1 MVSIKLQT
9 ASLIAAI
16 STLLT
21 PTAFAQSTDASPQFF
36 KPPADDTSIGFLR
49 EIFGAVVDTIMSG
62 QASAQGADTA
72 LAAGFQVFG
81 TGILALS
88 MLFVIYTTIKG
99 AVDTAHDGEF
109 LGKKLS
115 SVWVPLRTAA
125 GTAFLLPLKSGFSLI
140 QIAVLWVGI
149 HGVGQADR
157 VWIAMTDYMSQNGM
171 IGRPNIPDSRSLAAN
186 VLRFEI
192 CAAAM
197 NKEYAA
203 QDRAE
208 RVVAKKNVAYVINSG
223 EIFRAGNILG
233 GPVGAISAGLDAL
246 DATYQVVSYSWD
258 ASGGYMNKEGVCG
271 SLNWQESEQSA
282 ESNGSRSVY
291 KAPILAA
298 QSRALASMIGSL
310 RPVAEQIVA
319 GQKPTPGALENAAT
333 AYEDVLRNAASAAV
347 NAANNGRES
356 DFLEH
361 AKEGGWIFAGTYYNQ
376 IINLNDAVQSAV
388 NALPQS
394 AAATIDDKE
403 AQETLIT
410 YQDALVTANEYIRN
424 SSQSPKRAY
433 ESATDT
439 DVKIPKSWDDMKRLI
454 NRPALGAINQ
464 MTQEIA
470 GSNTS
475 HIAQMKAVG
484 DTVMATAWAVA
495 GAYFI
500 ASGFGGGLADD
511 VLTIGTFDAGTALQS
526 MGGIMTML
534 VLSLLAAGM
543 FLSFYVS
550 MIPYITWTIG
560 VIKWLTVVVESVIA
574 APIWAAAHVHPD
586 GDDQVG
592 RAGPGYMI
600 ILSLFLRPSLM
611 VFGLVLSIVMS
622 QPVAHFVNL
631 TYITQVQGAMGNSAN
646 FLGAMLAYTVI
657 YGLIMAIVLHAVFS
671 LINYIPDQVLRWV
684 GSAVG
689 AHGIADQEAHE
700 VQNRAIGAF
709 SRTSQAAAPGERKP
723 RPPKPGEMPNGR
735 STDGD
740 PSLSSARND
749 AHSTSDN
756 TA

>member
-1 MVSIKLQT
+1 MASIKLQT
-9 ASLIAAI
+9 ARLIAVI

-21 PTAFAQSTDASPQFF
+21 APALAQSPSDQPGFF

-62 QASAQGADTA
+62 QTSDQAADTA

-81 TGILALS
+81 MGVLALG

-115 SVWVPLRTAA
+115 SVWVPLRTAV
-125 GTAFLLPLKSGFSLI
+125 GTAFLLPLKSGFSLV

-149 HGVGQADR
+149 HGVGLADR
-157 VWIAMTDYMSQNGM
+157 VWVAMADYMGQTGM
-171 IGRPNIPDSRSLAAN
+171 IGRPNIPDSRSLASN
-186 VLRFEI
+186 ILRFEV
-192 CAAAM
+192 CSAAM
-197 NKEYAA
+197 NKQYIAEQRPDRVAA
-203 QDRAE
+203 
-208 RVVAKKNVAYVINSG
+208 AKKTEYVTNTG
-223 EIFRAGNILG
+223 EIASSWNMLNY
-233 GPVGAISAGLDAL
+233 AINPIAA
-246 DATYQVVSYSWD
+246 AANTIEARYEVVSYSWN
-258 ASGGYMNKEGVCG
+258 ATGGYINNEGICG
-271 SLNWQESEQSA
+271 SLNWEESEQSA
-282 ESNGSRSVY
+282 ESNGSRTVH
-291 KAPILAA
+291 KATILAA
-298 QSRALASMIGSL
+298 QGRAVEAMIQAL
-310 RPVAEQIVA
+310 HPVAAQIVA
-319 GQKPTPGALENAAT
+319 GQKPAPGALENAAN
-333 AYEDVLRNAASAAV
+333 AYENTLRAAASQAV
-347 NAANNGRES
+347 DAANNGRES
-356 DFLEH
+356 DFVEH
-361 AKEGGWIFAGTYYNQ
+361 AKEGGWIFAGAYYNQ
-376 IINLNDAVQSAV
+376 IIMLNDAVQSAV

-403 AQETLIT
+403 ARETLIT
-410 YQDALVTANEYIRN
+410 YQDALTTANEYIRN

-433 ESATDT
+433 ESAVDA
-439 DVKIPKSWDDMKRLI
+439 DVKLPKSWDDMKRLI

-470 GSNTS
+470 GANTS
-475 HIAQMKAVG
+475 HIAQMKSVG
-484 DTVMATAWAVA
+484 DIVVATAWTVA
-495 GAYFI
+495 GIHAI

-511 VLTIGTFDAGTALQS
+511 ILTVGTFDAGSALQS
-526 MGGIMTML
+526 IDGLIWFMVVAL
-534 VLSLLAAGM
+534 LSAGM

-550 MIPYITWTIG
+550 MIPYIVWTTG
-560 VIKWLTVVVESVIA
+560 LIKWLTVVVESVIA
-574 APIWAAAHVHPD
+574 APIWAAAHIHPD

-600 ILSLFLRPSLM
+600 ILSLFMRPTLM
-611 VFGLVLSIVMS
+611 VFGLALSIIMA

-646 FLGAMLAYTVI
+646 FLGAMIAYTVI
-657 YGLIMAIVLHAVFS
+657 YALIMAIVLHAVFS

-700 VQNRAIGAF
+700 VQNRALGVF

-723 RPPKPGEMPNGR
+723 RPPKPGTTSSGR
-735 STDGD
+735 PTDGD
-740 PSLSSARND
+740 KSPSGAGND
-749 AHSTSDN
+749 AHSTSDS